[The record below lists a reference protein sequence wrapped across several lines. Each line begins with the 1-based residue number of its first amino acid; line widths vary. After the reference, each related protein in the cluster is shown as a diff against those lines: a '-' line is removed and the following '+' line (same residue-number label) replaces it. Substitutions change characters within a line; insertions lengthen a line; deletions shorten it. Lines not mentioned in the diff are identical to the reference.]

1 MTATFFKLIVNSII
15 SPYILCNVSGFPTSS
30 ASGPSGSGVPT
41 RHSSLFNL
49 YCGEDDESESDHVNG
64 FGVGLGGP
72 SGVGSTGGHHHHP
85 QPPVQATE
93 TTFNAAAMPPS
104 VGTLGN
110 TSSTD
115 DDDTSS
121 PGKLKMKLTKKM
133 KNQSAP
139 CVAGC

>member
-1 MTATFFKLIVNSII
+1 MAQAHSWRILPFR
-15 SPYILCNVSGFPTSS
+15 PYVAGFPTSS
-30 ASGPSGSGVPT
+30 ASGPSGSGGPT

-49 YCGEDDESESDHVNG
+49 YCGEDDESDSDHVNG

-72 SGVGSTGGHHHHP
+72 AGVGPTGGHHQQ
-85 QPPVQATE
+85 QPPPPIHATE

-121 PGKLKMKLTKKM
+121 PGKLKIKLTKK
-133 KNQSAP
+133 
-139 CVAGC
+139 

>member
-1 MTATFFKLIVNSII
+1 MTTTFFKLIVNSII
-15 SPYILCNVSGFPTSS
+15 SSLLCNVAGFPTSS
-30 ASGPSGSGVPT
+30 ASGPSGSGGPT

-72 SGVGSTGGHHHHP
+72 AGVGPTGGHHQQ
-85 QPPVQATE
+85 QPPPPIHATE

>member
-1 MTATFFKLIVNSII
+1 MTTTFFKLIVNSII
-15 SPYILCNVSGFPTSS
+15 SSLLCNVAGFPTSS
-30 ASGPSGSGVPT
+30 ASGPSGSGGPS

-72 SGVGSTGGHHHHP
+72 SGVGSAGGHHHHP
-85 QPPVQATE
+85 QQPSPIQATE
-93 TTFNAAAMPPS
+93 TAMPPS

-121 PGKLKMKLTKKM
+121 PGKLKIKLTKE
-133 KNQSAP
+133 
-139 CVAGC
+139 